1 MAPYIPPHKKHNKNK
16 NKNKFQEPE
25 QWIVS
30 QKETNKK
37 VDTNSKSQFPE
48 LVKVE
53 VKKEQEESNKKTI
66 ADLFKNN
73 KRVKNKKKK
82 EIQDGWVK
90 LTKNGTFDKNGIYS
104 FEKSEEQKLEDFN
117 KAIYDMSV
125 VMSNRME
132 KYKED
137 EFELKGYVSE
147 ITEYSSSEEEEE
159 DDDEFEYYDDTD
171 EDYDDDMDF

>member
-1 MAPYIPPHKKHNKNK
+1 MAPYIPPHKKHNKNKNK

-73 KRVKNKKKK
+73 KRVKNKVTNCCSKSL
-82 EIQDGWVK
+82 D
-90 LTKNGTFDKNGIYS
+90 S
-104 FEKSEEQKLEDFN
+104 FLYATHPF
-117 KAIYDMSV
+117 SV
-125 VMSNRME
+125 VVYSPVR
-132 KYKED
+132 
-137 EFELKGYVSE
+137 F
-147 ITEYSSSEEEEE
+147 ITERSRLVSK
-159 DDDEFEYYDDTD
+159 
-171 EDYDDDMDF
+171 DM